1 LNQSDIGVVD
11 LFDATKVAKAFL
23 RVDTCREGKTS
34 SPLLKA
40 QVLGAYKL
48 KTTIEEQK
56 IEHRFFGYEEVHL
69 SPLTPR
75 ASPFALSLL
84 SFCNSLSF
92 RAHLIAVS
100 AFEPGLCTGL
110 TCNSLPLLCS
120 PSL

>member
-1 LNQSDIGVVD
+1 MVD

-56 IEHRFFGYEEVHL
+56 IEHRFFGFEEGTGRGL
-69 SPLTPR
+69 SEGEQSYLM
-75 ASPFALSLL
+75 
-84 SFCNSLSF
+84 
-92 RAHLIAVS
+92 
-100 AFEPGLCTGL
+100 
-110 TCNSLPLLCS
+110 
-120 PSL
+120 